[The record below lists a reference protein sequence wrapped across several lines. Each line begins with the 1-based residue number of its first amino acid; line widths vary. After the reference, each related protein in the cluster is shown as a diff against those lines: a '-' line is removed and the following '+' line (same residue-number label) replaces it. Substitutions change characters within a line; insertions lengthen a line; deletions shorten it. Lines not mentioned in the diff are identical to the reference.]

1 MVKWT
6 IKSSYYEKGDYISNQ
21 FYINGQEVI
30 IGMTEFLPKII
41 KKELIKQS
49 KELIRNHELKTLE
62 STILW

>member
-6 IKSSYYEKGDYISNQ
+6 IKSSYNEKGDYISNQ
-21 FYINGQEVI
+21 FYINGEEAI
-30 IGMTEFLPKII
+30 IEMKEFLPKII

-49 KELIRNHELKTLE
+49 KELSRNHELKTLE